1 MAKYRPKLEP
11 WMIPPKNEL
20 AELASI
26 NLAFAQA
33 EIATI
38 GDRESILRALDHIGQ
53 AKASLRI
60 LAKDLEVSDDAE
72 EEAA

>member
-1 MAKYRPKLEP
+1 
-11 WMIPPKNEL
+11 MIPPKNEL